1 LAIGAEEEAL
11 EWLDNLLRKIENHEP
26 DAGWFSSMVIKHNV
40 TGDPLLEEA
49 RFKERRDRIR
59 GS

>member
-1 LAIGAEEEAL
+1 
-11 EWLDNLLRKIENHEP
+11 
-26 DAGWFSSMVIKHNV
+26 MVIKHNV
-40 TGDPLLEEA
+40 TGDPVLEEA